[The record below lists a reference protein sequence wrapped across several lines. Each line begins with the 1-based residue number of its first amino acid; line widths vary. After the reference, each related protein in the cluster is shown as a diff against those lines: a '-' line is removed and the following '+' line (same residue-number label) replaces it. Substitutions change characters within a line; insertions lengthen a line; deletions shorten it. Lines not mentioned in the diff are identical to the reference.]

1 MNLTLPFDVNSM
13 AAVVGVIYILLG
25 VTVWGV
31 LYPRHDR
38 TTVNLW
44 TGGALMLGVGIMLAI
59 SRAHLPQWL
68 AFGVAD
74 GLIFGGYACRVVALR
89 RDLRFNTNHRL
100 VFMFWVSISVGYALT
115 LLDDTLHLRTI
126 YGYLFH
132 AAGSVTLAWHARTLA
147 RTHRSL
153 SAWLLGVMYLA
164 FAVALLI
171 RLSMVLTVGPLDLSP
186 LAPSWDSLL
195 VLVTGV
201 FAGLYGNLGYLGVIL
216 ERSQAAELRQ
226 RNAWQSERQERQ
238 QAQAQA
244 ERLRE
249 LLQQRDELSR
259 ERDRL
264 LRLLAHEVRQPLHN
278 ACGALES
285 AKGVLLPQCE
295 GCAGRIVFERLE
307 RAQAV
312 LSTVQSVLDNTLTAA
327 NLLSRHEPLTTQDV
341 DIDLLVALAMG
352 DLGEAMRS
360 RVSVVRLSSLHS
372 VELDLGLMRVA
383 LRNLLRNA
391 FVHGGMDV
399 RVQVRIEERCEPPA
413 FVLAVCDDGPGLPPH
428 VANRLEQRLGGGDE
442 APFGLDA
449 TSGLG
454 LHLVQRI
461 MHLHQGRV
469 EWSGATPHG
478 TCIRLIVPL
487 EFEE

>member
-1 MNLTLPFDVNSM
+1 MNLTLPFDVNSL
-13 AAVVGVIYILLG
+13 ATVVGVIYLLLG
-25 VTVWGV
+25 ATVWGV

-44 TGGALMLGVGIMLAI
+44 SGGALMLGVGFLLAI
-59 SRAHLPQWL
+59 SRAQLPGWL
-68 AFGVAD
+68 AFAVAD
-74 GLIFGGYACRVVALR
+74 GLIFGGYVCRVVALR
-89 RDLRFNTNHRL
+89 RDLQYDVNYRL
-100 VFMFWVSISVGYALT
+100 AFLVWLSISVGYALT
-115 LLDDTLHLRTI
+115 MLDDTLHLRTV
-126 YGYLFH
+126 YGYSFH
-132 AAGSVTLAWHARTLA
+132 AAGSVAVAWHAWALA
-147 RTHRSL
+147 RLHRSL
-153 SAWLLGVMYLA
+153 SARMLGIMYFA
-164 FAVALLI
+164 FATALLI
-171 RLSMVLTVGPLDLSP
+171 RLISILTFGPVDVIPLS
-186 LAPSWDSLL
+186 STWDSLL
-195 VLVTGV
+195 VVVTGV

-226 RNAWQSERQERQ
+226 RDAWKSERHERE

-244 ERLRE
+244 QRLRE

-285 AKGVLLPQCE
+285 ARSVLLPQCD
-295 GCAGRIVFERLE
+295 GCAGRIVFERME

-327 NLLSRHEPLTTQDV
+327 NLLSRHEPLTMQDV
-341 DIDLLVALAMG
+341 DVDLLIALAVG
-352 DLGEAMRS
+352 DLGESMRA

-391 FVHGGMDV
+391 FVHGGQDV
-399 RVQVRIEERCEPPA
+399 KVQVRIEERCSPPA
-413 FVLAVCDDGPGLPPH
+413 FVLAVCDDGPGLPAD
-428 VANRLEQRLGGGDE
+428 VIERLQRQADVHDE
-442 APFGLDA
+442 APSGLGTA
-449 TSGLG
+449 SGLG

-461 MHLHQGRV
+461 MRLHQGHV
-469 EWSGATPHG
+469 EWSADNQRG
-478 TCIRLIVPL
+478 TCIRLVIPL
-487 EFEE
+487 EFED